1 MSLKKT
7 SNLEDGS
14 VLEAEYQ
21 QTRDLT
27 GTKGWFSKHK
37 PHTRKTIFLYS
48 CSNNQKEKSHAYS
61 KLIGSDHLIL
71 KESRLD
77 SNLVTEKKR
86 AILPKHYSQTNNIWA
101 PVDICVFN
109 SLYIHTYVS
118 CIHVMFVCVCVCVC
132 VYKSVRA
139 DFPSS

>member
-1 MSLKKT
+1 MNLKKK
-7 SNLEDGS
+7 SDLENGS

-27 GTKGWFSKHK
+27 GTKRWFSKHK
-37 PHTRKTIFLYS
+37 PHTRKTVFLYS
-48 CSNNQKEKSHAYS
+48 CSKNEEEKSHAYS

-86 AILPKHYSQTNNIWA
+86 AILPKHYSQANNI
-101 PVDICVFN
+101 
-109 SLYIHTYVS
+109 
-118 CIHVMFVCVCVCVC
+118 
-132 VYKSVRA
+132 
-139 DFPSS
+139 